1 MSYIKVGQK
10 IWLEPLSNAARYS
23 KDPVEEVIT
32 KIGRKYFHTQWKGRF
47 DIQSMN
53 QDNGEYSSQ
62 YKAYLNKQ
70 DIVDANEIVKLKIS
84 IPEKIRYGK
93 LSYQTLLAIER
104 KSIGDVGD

>member
-1 MSYIKVGQK
+1 
-10 IWLEPLSNAARYS
+10 
-23 KDPVEEVIT
+23 
-32 KIGRKYFHTQWKGRF
+32 
-47 DIQSMN
+47 MN

-104 KSIGDVGD
+104 FAALCLFAPCTRLQVTTNVDGANSTKPLL